1 MRAQDLG
8 HHREFNLPTVES
20 SGKACS
26 TCGCSRPA
34 LIILFLLISF
44 LPACAGA
51 NFDLVTAP
59 GGLPLTQVGNNYIAT
74 FGTMNALG
82 IGTPAAGVTMIPLS
96 NGALYL
102 TSYTLFVHGGL
113 ATGQTGYVT
122 AYASTNFAH
131 PVALI
136 LQSCPSSSSCTGS
149 GQFSNLS
156 TNVGA
161 QTVVIPPPGIAKS
174 QTVNAGLAIFV
185 PDNNGAAAFTGTDQA
200 VISFTMINN
209 STGTAIET
217 LTLSLNNP
225 RETLQSAVQL
235 TLSSATGGLSITPST
250 DYAMNFGNVNGLGF
264 GPAPGLTVSA
274 ATGGVVYSTPYLIQP
289 SFSDQSAATATLSV
303 FVRPNF
309 TNAAVLAL
317 RDASSAGGPFT
328 TIGTSPGG
336 AIAISTNAANRNTI
350 TRFLGLFVSNSGIV
364 GAFTSTDAATLN
376 FTITVP

>member
-1 MRAQDLG
+1 
-8 HHREFNLPTVES
+8 
-20 SGKACS
+20 
-26 TCGCSRPA
+26 
-34 LIILFLLISF
+34 
-44 LPACAGA
+44 
-51 NFDLVTAP
+51 
-59 GGLPLTQVGNNYIAT
+59 
-74 FGTMNALG
+74 MNALG
-82 IGTPAAGVTMIPLS
+82 IGAPAAGVTALPLA
-96 NGALYL
+96 NGTLYL

-122 AYASTNFAH
+122 AYASTNFSH

-136 LQSCPSSSSCTGS
+136 LESCPSSSSCTAS

-185 PDNNGAAAFTGTDQA
+185 PDNNGAAAFNGNDQA

-209 STGTAIET
+209 STGTPIET

-235 TLSSATGGLSITPST
+235 KLASAPGGLSITPGA
-250 DYAMNFGNVNGLGF
+250 DYAMNFGNVNGLGT
-264 GPAPGLTVSA
+264 GPAAGLTVSP
-274 ATGGVVYSTPYLIQP
+274 ATGGVIYSTPYLIQP
-289 SFSDQSAATATLSV
+289 SFADQSATTATLTV

-309 TNAAVLAL
+309 TNTAVLAL
-317 RDASSAGGPFT
+317 RDATSAAGPFT
-328 TIGTSPGG
+328 TIGGSPGG
-336 AIAISTNAANRNTI
+336 AIVISNTAASRSTI
-350 TRFLGLFVSNSGIV
+350 TRFLGLFVSNAGIV
-364 GAFTSTDAATLN
+364 GAFTSTDTATMI